1 MILAMAA
8 VVTVVAA
15 AVVCRYELAA
25 AGSSSWKLEPAGGSG
40 SARYWDS
47 WNSSTAEAAVWRG
60 HFLVPAAYT
69 LPAVAATSC
78 GGAAQLR
85 QLCGVVTSCSYSLY
99 LTSCGVVT
107 SSDSFP
113 GDSFPGDTFLTHKQQ
128 SS

>member
-8 VVTVVAA
+8 SAVVEVVAA
-15 AVVCRYELAA
+15 SAVECRNELAA

-69 LPAVAATSC
+69 LPAVVEQHS
-78 GGAAQLR
+78 
-85 QLCGVVTSCSYSLY
+85 
-99 LTSCGVVT
+99 
-107 SSDSFP
+107 
-113 GDSFPGDTFLTHKQQ
+113 
-128 SS
+128 

>member
-47 WNSSTAEAAVWRG
+47 WNSSTAEAAVWRAISEAEA
-60 HFLVPAAYT
+60 H
-69 LPAVAATSC
+69 
-78 GGAAQLR
+78 
-85 QLCGVVTSCSYSLY
+85 
-99 LTSCGVVT
+99 
-107 SSDSFP
+107 P
-113 GDSFPGDTFLTHKQQ
+113 GCRSELL
-128 SS
+128 